1 MKRSILFSIFTSLL
15 IVLVFISTSQSSSYV
30 IENPSNKQLMFIKS
44 TLDKSITTT
53 SSAMIKSSNHK
64 NAFYIGVNFFA
75 RGVKGKMT
83 GIWLIGGTRN
93 KPGLLFSINGYA
105 HQFSGMRKAS
115 ETKAAAYSHDPEAK
129 FILKYLRSK
138 K

>member
-1 MKRSILFSIFTSLL
+1 MKYSVLFCIFTSLL
-15 IVLVFISTSQSSSYV
+15 IFSVFISTSQSSPYV
-30 IENPSNKQLMFIKS
+30 IENPSNKQLTFIKAA
-44 TLDKSITTT
+44 LDKGITIT
-53 SSAMIKSSNHK
+53 SSAMIKSSNHQ
-64 NAFYIGVNFFA
+64 NAFYIGVNFYA
-75 RGVKGKMT
+75 RGVKDKMT
-83 GIWLIGGTRN
+83 GIWIMGGTRN

-129 FILKYLRSK
+129 LILKYLRSK